1 MGRHVREGEAA
12 VQAERPAAGQ
22 VKRTLWHAGV
32 TVAAAIALHAAAS
45 PAQTAA
51 APLRISIDAQDGSYA
66 IAQSR
71 SSSPVLRATAA
82 IRVDDQWLRASD
94 YPSHSSAKAAV
105 TGPLGEADE
114 WTIRYSGRQDAPEL
128 ICRVRSYRSRP
139 FGEIQ
144 LTARNATG
152 KTLHV
157 EAFRLV
163 DARSGPLLDLGGPA
177 AADRVL
183 SDSFSEDRP
192 AMRIRDLA
200 NAEKQMHRGVGS
212 QLVYNRQ
219 SHQSWFIGA
228 LTSDRFLS
236 VMRLHMA
243 PPSGSAQNGS
253 AQNGSGQIGSYEVDS
268 TGTTELT
275 QENSLQDSSADDRVE
290 LSLPL
295 QPAAE
300 LASERLLFSVS
311 DDYHQQLEVY
321 GRLIRDLHHAR
332 VSAPTPLGWWSWTA
346 YYFGLNEGAALTNSE
361 WLAQHLKPLG
371 YTFFHMDEGYQYAR
385 GEYATPDAALFP
397 QGVASLERQVQA
409 QGLTPG
415 IWTAPF
421 EVSGRSWVYEH
432 HPEWLVHNAKGAPI
446 HAGLVADGK
455 DHLYILDPTHPG
467 AQEYLRMTYGTLVRR
482 WGIRYIKM
490 DFMEDSAIEGY
501 YHQPDITALQAQR
514 VGLQTIRDAV
524 GEQVLLDK
532 DGSELLNPV
541 GYVDMGRISQD
552 TGHTFSSSKDAA
564 PGIAARYYMNR
575 NFFVSDPDA
584 FTVSEQTV
592 DDQSWHGG
600 AQPLTLDEA
609 RVSIA
614 LAAVSGGMFEIG
626 DDLPTLAESPQRVA
640 LVENTD
646 LRNMAWLGRASTP
659 VDLMT
664 YEAVD
669 LQPSIFLLKED
680 ARQSVLTVF
689 NWTEHPRT
697 HQISMATLG
706 LAPGPNSSI
715 TDILQPND
723 GSHPAGQTIAVT
735 QPPHSV
741 RMLKIVNGS
750 VAAEAPVARITR
762 PDGGKA
768 GSTLHFSAEP
778 AAPLQPI
785 LHYRWEFGDGTAM
798 EGQSVSHTYTHSGE
812 FQVTLH
818 GTGISGPDGVQR
830 FPLTITGTI
839 PTKYAPEAKQRWK
852 EGDR

>member
-1 MGRHVREGEAA
+1 MAQLETETCQPGQLMRMLLHAA
-12 VQAERPAAGQ
+12 WLAVAAGG
-22 VKRTLWHAGV
+22 TLY
-32 TVAAAIALHAAAS
+32 AAAS
-45 PAQTAA
+45 PAQAGSEA
-51 APLRISIDAQDGSYA
+51 LRISVDAKDGSYA
-66 IAQSR
+66 IAQPR
-71 SSSPVLRATAA
+71 SSAPVLRATAA
-82 IRVDDQWLRASD
+82 IRVDDRWLRASD
-94 YPSHSSAKAAV
+94 YPSHTFTRAAV
-105 TGPLGEADE
+105 KGALGDADE

-128 ICRVRSYRSRP
+128 ICRVRSYRSQP

-144 LTARNATG
+144 VTARNATG

-157 EAFRLV
+157 EAFRLL
-163 DARSGPLLDLGGPA
+163 DASGGPLLDLGGPP

-192 AMRIRDLA
+192 AMKIRDLA
-200 NAEKQMHRGVGS
+200 DAEKQMHRGVGS

-236 VMRLHMA
+236 VMRLHLA
-243 PPSGSAQNGS
+243 GANGSKENGS
-253 AQNGSGQIGSYEVDS
+253 AQAGSKQAGSTQIASYEVDS

-290 LSLPL
+290 LSLPV
-295 QPAAE
+295 QPGAE

-311 DDYHQQLEVY
+311 DDYHEQLEVY

-371 YTFFHMDEGYQYAR
+371 YTFFHMDEGYQFAR
-385 GEYATPDAALFP
+385 GEYATPDATLFP
-397 QGVASLERQVQA
+397 HGVASLESQVLA

-421 EVSGRSWVYEH
+421 EVSERSWVYEH

-467 AQEYLRMTYGTLVRR
+467 AQDYLRTTYGTLVHQ

-501 YHQPDITALQAQR
+501 YHQPNITALEAQR
-514 VGLQTIRDAV
+514 IGLKTIRNAV

-564 PGIAARYYMNR
+564 SGIAARYYMNR

-584 FTVSEQTV
+584 FTVSQQTV

-600 AQPLTLDEA
+600 ERPLTFDEA
-609 RVSIA
+609 KVSVA
-614 LAAVSGGMFEIG
+614 LSAVSGGMFEIG
-626 DDLPTLAESPQRVA
+626 DDLPSLAESPERVA
-640 LVENTD
+640 LVEKCRSPEYGMAGPCLHTARLDD
-646 LRNMAWLGRASTP
+646 LRNCRCAAEHIPAQGRCAAERTDGLQLDGARTHAS
-659 VDLMT
+659 DF
-664 YEAVD
+664 A
-669 LQPSIFLLKED
+669 SD
-680 ARQSVLTVF
+680 ARPCVWS
-689 NWTEHPRT
+689 
-697 HQISMATLG
+697 
-706 LAPGPNSSI
+706 
-715 TDILQPND
+715 
-723 GSHPAGQTIAVT
+723 
-735 QPPHSV
+735 
-741 RMLKIVNGS
+741 K
-750 VAAEAPVARITR
+750 
-762 PDGGKA
+762 
-768 GSTLHFSAEP
+768 LHR
-778 AAPLQPI
+778 
-785 LHYRWEFGDGTAM
+785 H
-798 EGQSVSHTYTHSGE
+798 
-812 FQVTLH
+812 
-818 GTGISGPDGVQR
+818 
-830 FPLTITGTI
+830 
-839 PTKYAPEAKQRWK
+839 
-852 EGDR
+852 